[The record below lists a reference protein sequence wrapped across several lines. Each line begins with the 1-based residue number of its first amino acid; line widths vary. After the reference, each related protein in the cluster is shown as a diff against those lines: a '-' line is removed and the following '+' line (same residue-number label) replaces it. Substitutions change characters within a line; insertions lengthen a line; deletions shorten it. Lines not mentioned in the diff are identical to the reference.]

1 MSRDYGLNK
10 LVCPIKGKKETKKP
24 PFKKNDMP
32 YTLDF
37 HFALY

>member
-10 LVCPIKGKKETKKP
+10 LVCPIGGKKTKKP

>member
-10 LVCPIKGKKETKKP
+10 LVCPMREKETKKP

-32 YTLDF
+32 YTLGF
-37 HFALY
+37 HFTLY